1 MKLIRVLAVFM
12 LLFATFVAAH
22 AQDATK
28 RKVIEIYRIAPGQ
41 HVAFLKMVAL
51 FDEANRM
58 AGVPPRELYVHS
70 DGASWDFLFIQP
82 AELTPEQSKAVSEAL
97 KKLKAPSGPKF
108 FAEYRAFIAEH
119 TDTFAEGPITAKEW
133 LDRLDK
139 LEKENK

>member
-1 MKLIRVLAVFM
+1 MKLLRVLAVIVLSSLAF
-12 LLFATFVAAH
+12 TTVQ
-22 AQDATK
+22 AQDAPK
-28 RKVIEIYRIAPGQ
+28 MKQIEIYRIAPGQ
-41 HVAFLKMVAL
+41 HKAFLKMVAL

-82 AELTPEQSKAVSEAL
+82 AELSPEQSKAVAEAL

-108 FAEYRAFIAEH
+108 FVEYRAFIAEH
-119 TDTFAEGPITAKEW
+119 TDTVAEGPITAKEW

>member
-1 MKLIRVLAVFM
+1 MKMFRYIALGM
-12 LLFATFVAAH
+12 LLAMGICVAQ
-22 AQDATK
+22 AQDASK
-28 RKVIEIYRIAPGQ
+28 KKLIEIYRIAPGQ
-41 HVAFLKMVAL
+41 HVAFLKTIAL

-70 DGASWDFLFIQP
+70 DGASWDFLLIQP
-82 AELTPEQSKAVSEAL
+82 AELTPEQSKAVGEAL

-108 FAEYRAFIAEH
+108 FAEFRVFIAEH